1 MIPVPFPDEGDAPV
15 HETAA
20 VTLSPSQKATV
31 TMTPETAGNLH
42 YIPTVAASKLA
53 DSSYKVVVDGTTR
66 FGPGPIPPTDVDDLD
81 AVFLPALKLNRK
93 LKIEIKDLRDS
104 GGERRYMTQALGW
117 EG

>member
-20 VTLSPSQKATV
+20 VTLSPGQKATV

-53 DSSYKVVVDGTTR
+53 DSSYKIVVDGAVR

-81 AVFLPALKLNRK
+81 AVFLPALRLNSEM
-93 LKIEIKDLRDS
+93 KIEIKDLRSS
-104 GGERRYMTQALGW
+104 GGERTFATQVVGW
-117 EG
+117 ES